1 AGGGHST
8 HGWPRTSHPLATTAP
23 QRAFRRRGSPSPSVV
38 QSPYASRDSSVRSE
52 SGESLAGACGAR
64 APDRLRRCTARPIAC
79 AYSPPKF
86 RRRILFQPFLFGAQA
101 LACEERR
108 IEQATEIKR
117 SAIAEQRDDG
127 MPGTYFAGDAY
138 RCGDV
143 DARRAAHE
151 EPFVA

>member
-1 AGGGHST
+1 
-8 HGWPRTSHPLATTAP
+8 
-23 QRAFRRRGSPSPSVV
+23 
-38 QSPYASRDSSVRSE
+38 
-52 SGESLAGACGAR
+52 
-64 APDRLRRCTARPIAC
+64 TARPIAC

-101 LACEERR
+101 LAREERR

-151 EPFVA
+151 EPFVAEQMVDHGHAIPVGDLHCIVDRCALEIGGYAARADAFGYRAAFRFELAGPHVAVERA